1 MSVNI
6 TENVLSNT
14 LFRYLDLQ
22 YLSGITSEFA
32 ILLNLTCFIEMTL
45 DKPQRGDIP
54 GPFLGLLRTRWLPFR
69 ENRLRTNL
77 AQRPLE
83 KEDCVTC

>member
-6 TENVLSNT
+6 TEKVLLNA
-14 LFRYLDLQ
+14 LFMYLDLQ
-22 YLSGITSEFA
+22 YLSGITSKFA
-32 ILLNLTCFIEMTL
+32 ILLIFTSFIEMTL
-45 DKPQRGDIP
+45 DKPQRDDIP
-54 GPFLGLLRTRWLPFR
+54 GPFLVLLHARWLPFR
-69 ENRLRTNL
+69 ENRLGTNL